1 MKLTKLAFAILT
13 IATMLTTTS
22 CNNSTSGD
30 SAPAVESN
38 QALDAIYTRTSVRQY
53 DASRAIA
60 KDTVDMIL
68 RAAMSA
74 PTAVNRQPWAFVVID
89 KREILD
95 SLAELNQSK
104 GTTIV
109 MVLHDINLSARYAD
123 WLFAMRKGKL
133 LAQGEPGDI
142 LTPELIKEI
151 YGLDC
156 VVMEDPV
163 SCTPYVV
170 PKGRH
175 HMNTALVRAG

>member
-1 MKLTKLAFAILT
+1 MAIAQQKAILLLDEPT
-13 IATMLTTTS
+13 TYLDIAYQ
-22 CNNSTSGD
+22 
-30 SAPAVESN
+30 V
-38 QALDAIYTRTSVRQY
+38 
-53 DASRAIA
+53 
-60 KDTVDMIL
+60 
-68 RAAMSA
+68 
-74 PTAVNRQPWAFVVID
+74 
-89 KREILD
+89 EILD

-133 LAQGEPGDI
+133 LAQGEPADI
-142 LTPELIKEI
+142 LTPELIKEV

-170 PKGRH
+170 PKGRY

>member
-1 MKLTKLAFAILT
+1 MLFRSLAQQTDILLLDEPT
-13 IATMLTTTS
+13 TYLDIAYQ
-22 CNNSTSGD
+22 
-30 SAPAVESN
+30 V
-38 QALDAIYTRTSVRQY
+38 
-53 DASRAIA
+53 
-60 KDTVDMIL
+60 
-68 RAAMSA
+68 
-74 PTAVNRQPWAFVVID
+74 
-89 KREILD
+89 EILD

-133 LAQGEPGDI
+133 LAQGEPADI
-142 LTPELIKEI
+142 LTPELIKEV

-175 HMNTALVRAG
+175 HMNTALVRAGYGSKRR

>member
-1 MKLTKLAFAILT
+1 
-13 IATMLTTTS
+13 MLF
-22 CNNSTSGD
+22 
-30 SAPAVESN
+30 
-38 QALDAIYTRTSVRQY
+38 R
-53 DASRAIA
+53 
-60 KDTVDMIL
+60 
-68 RAAMSA
+68 
-74 PTAVNRQPWAFVVID
+74 
-89 KREILD
+89 

-133 LAQGEPGDI
+133 LAQGEPADI
-142 LTPELIKEI
+142 LTPELIKEV

-170 PKGRH
+170 PKGRY